1 LKSIKTISFYIVLS
15 LAINLLCALLK
26 TDFLGLFLYNNIV
39 VLLITLLAINTATS
53 SLIAARL
60 SEISENTVHEFKKPF
75 KEMRIALTEQIVLI
89 IIAIALSILN
99 DSPIITRGIKNSH
112 FISSTLITVI
122 FIYSLDIL
130 RDTGQ
135 AIFIAYSFKNKNKGE

>member
-1 LKSIKTISFYIVLS
+1 
-15 LAINLLCALLK
+15 
-26 TDFLGLFLYNNIV
+26 
-39 VLLITLLAINTATS
+39 LLAINTATS